1 MSASVA
7 RALVEEERGG
17 AVLSWCSMYAFH
29 MASVV
34 AKIKDAKPCLLQ
46 RVKLLDLR

>member
-1 MSASVA
+1 
-7 RALVEEERGG
+7 
-17 AVLSWCSMYAFH
+17 MYAFH